1 MVGGNAE
8 VFQPEDLDLIGQAFQ
23 QTWAVLTEN
32 TFRDVRADEE
42 LKIFIRKKL
51 MTLASAGIADVEMM
65 RKMVLAALATRPS
78 ASQ

>member
-8 VFQPEDLDLIGQAFQ
+8 VFQPEDLDLIEQAFQ

-32 TFRDVRADEE
+32 TSRDARADEE

-65 RKMVLAALATRPS
+65 RKMVLAALATRP